1 MALKVD
7 AEIIIFVVFLLLVII
22 LLYFLFF
29 NPKTKEPDS
38 GILEDSKAE
47 VSVRDEESIPPDLKI
62 EIIQQGQGKE
72 VKNND
77 TLAVHY
83 SGYLEDGT
91 KFDSSLDRGEPFV
104 FQIGQ
109 GRVIQGWEKGL
120 LGMKVGEKRKIT
132 IPPEMGYGSSGVGGV
147 IPPNATLIFEV
158 ELFGIE

>member
-7 AEIIIFVVFLLLVII
+7 AEIIVFVVFLLLVVL

-38 GILEDSKAE
+38 GILEDAKADA
-47 VSVRDEESIPPDLKI
+47 SVQDEESIPSDLKI
-62 EIIQQGQGKE
+62 EIMQQGEGEE

-77 TLAVHY
+77 TLTVHY

-132 IPPEMGYGSSGVGGV
+132 IPPEMGYGSSGAGNV

-158 ELFGIE
+158 ELLGIE

>member
-1 MALKVD
+1 MNLKVD
-7 AEIIIFVVFLLLVII
+7 PEIIIFVVFLLLVGL

-29 NPKTKEPDS
+29 NPRTEEPGS
-38 GILEDSKAE
+38 EILEDSKAE
-47 VSVRDEESIPPDLKI
+47 INIQDEETVSAELKI
-62 EIIQQGQGKE
+62 EVVQEGKGQE
-72 VKNND
+72 AKNGD
-77 TLAVHY
+77 TLTVHY

-91 KFDSSLDRGEPFV
+91 KFDSSLDGGEPFV

-132 IPPEMGYGSSGVGGV
+132 IPPELGYGSSGAGGV

-158 ELFGIE
+158 ELLGIE